1 MNAENIH
8 NTLNNDEAFKF
19 SIDNLDVINMAIVL
33 RANGFDYSE
42 STICNLF
49 EYCQVLPE
57 TIKTLDP
64 VKQCVWLVTRKAEA
78 INTVSA

>member
-1 MNAENIH
+1 MKTADIY
-8 NTLNNDEAFKF
+8 NTLKNDEAFKF

-57 TIKTLDP
+57 TVKTLDT
-64 VKQCVWLVTRKAEA
+64 VEQCVWLVTRKAES